1 MGEITIL
8 DALVIS
14 AIGFAIVFVVLI
26 ILMCIVML
34 MGLAADKG
42 HVITDKF
49 PKLGKLFKKKG
60 AESSAETDA
69 ADITAE
75 QPLAAGTCG
84 ELTLIRTEER
94 DAAMIMAI
102 VADATETPLNQLR
115 FKRIE
120 RLDDVRDGA
129 VKTAGN
135 GAEVK

>member
-1 MGEITIL
+1 MADITIL

-14 AIGFAIVFVVLI
+14 IIGFAIVFVVLI
-26 ILMCIVML
+26 ILMGVIML

-49 PKLGKLFKKKG
+49 PKLNKLFKKKG
-60 AESSAETDA
+60 AESS
-69 ADITAE
+69 
-75 QPLAAGTCG
+75 AAGTCG

-120 RLDDVRDGA
+120 RLDD
-129 VKTAGN
+129 
-135 GAEVK
+135 AEVEK

>member
-26 ILMCIVML
+26 ILMCIVLL

-42 HVITDKF
+42 HVVTSKF
-49 PKLGKLFKKKG
+49 PGFGKKKK
-60 AESSAETDA
+60 EDEDA
-69 ADITAE
+69 AAEETVAE
-75 QPLAAGTCG
+75 QPLATGTCG

-120 RLDDVRDGA
+120 RLDD
-129 VKTAGN
+129 
-135 GAEVK
+135 AEVEK

>member
-49 PKLGKLFKKKG
+49 PKLNKLFKKKG
-60 AESSAETDA
+60 AESSEETDA
-69 ADITAE
+69 ADIEAE

-102 VADATETPLNQLR
+102 VADCHGDAAQSTQIQAHREEGSDRQR
-115 FKRIE
+115 
-120 RLDDVRDGA
+120 GGG
-129 VKTAGN
+129 KT
-135 GAEVK
+135 

>member
-49 PKLGKLFKKKG
+49 PKLNKLFKKKG

-69 ADITAE
+69 ADIEAE

-84 ELTLIRTEER
+84 ELPLIRTEER

>member
-26 ILMCIVML
+26 ILMCIVLL

-42 HVITDKF
+42 HVVTDKIPWF
-49 PKLGKLFKKKG
+49 GKKKK
-60 AESSAETDA
+60 EEDA
-69 ADITAE
+69 AAEETVAE

-102 VADATETPLNQLR
+102 VADATDTPLNQLR

-120 RLDDVRDGA
+120 RLDD
-129 VKTAGN
+129 
-135 GAEVK
+135 AEVEK

>member
-42 HVITDKF
+42 HVVTDKIPWF
-49 PKLGKLFKKKG
+49 GKKKK
-60 AESSAETDA
+60 EDEDA
-69 ADITAE
+69 AAEETVAE

-120 RLDDVRDGA
+120 RLDD
-129 VKTAGN
+129 
-135 GAEVK
+135 AEVEK

>member
-1 MGEITIL
+1 MADITIL

-14 AIGFAIVFVVLI
+14 LIGFAIVFVVLI
-26 ILMCIVML
+26 ILMGVIML

-49 PKLGKLFKKKG
+49 PKLNKLFKKKG

-69 ADITAE
+69 AGI
-75 QPLAAGTCG
+75 AA
-84 ELTLIRTEER
+84 RTEER

-120 RLDDVRDGA
+120 RLDD
-129 VKTAGN
+129 
-135 GAEVK
+135 AEVEK

>member
-1 MGEITIL
+1 MADITIL

-14 AIGFAIVFVVLI
+14 LIGFAIVFVV
-26 ILMCIVML
+26 
-34 MGLAADKG
+34 ADKG

-49 PKLGKLFKKKG
+49 PKLNKLFKKKG
-60 AESSAETDA
+60 AESSEETDA
-69 ADITAE
+69 AGITAE

-120 RLDDVRDGA
+120 RLDD
-129 VKTAGN
+129 
-135 GAEVK
+135 AEVEK

>member
-42 HVITDKF
+42 HVVTSKF
-49 PKLGKLFKKKG
+49 PVFGKKKK
-60 AESSAETDA
+60 EDEDA
-69 ADITAE
+69 AAEETVAE

-102 VADATETPLNQLR
+102 VADATDTPLNQLR

-120 RLDDVRDGA
+120 RLDD
-129 VKTAGN
+129 
-135 GAEVK
+135 AEVEK

>member
-26 ILMCIVML
+26 ILMCIVLL

-42 HVITDKF
+42 HVVTDKIPWF
-49 PKLGKLFKKKG
+49 GKKKKEEAAA
-60 AESSAETDA
+60 AEETV
-69 ADITAE
+69 AE

-102 VADATETPLNQLR
+102 VADATDTPLNQLR

-120 RLDDVRDGA
+120 RLDD
-129 VKTAGN
+129 
-135 GAEVK
+135 AEVEK